1 MPVHE
6 EISLISTLFNVSLL
20 ILKIVFLYI
29 SSLLGVDSFITTGD
43 VQFPNL
49 HQINQT
55 IIILKPD

>member
-43 VQFPNL
+43 VPLPNL